1 MISSLSKSAFLV
13 AASFGLAACSAFDF
27 FGDTPEDLL
36 PGDRIAIL
44 VEESSLKPD
53 EQDSPAEILL
63 PAPTSNPEWPQAGGY
78 ANHAMH
84 HIKVGDRLSRAWTAS
99 IGAGSDEEKRLNTQ
113 PILANGRLYTMDAE
127 TKVSAFDARS
137 GQRQWSVELT
147 PEEEAGEGHIGG
159 GLAYDGGRVFV
170 ATGFAE
176 VLALDAASGQVQWRR
191 NIGEPMR
198 AAPTAR
204 GNRVFVVT
212 MTNQLLALNAL
223 TGETLWSYRAIE
235 ETTNLLG
242 AASPAVESGV
252 VVAAFSSG
260 ELVALRIENGRELW
274 SDSLTVARRAS
285 SIATIAAIRGRPVI
299 DRGIVLAI
307 SNSGLMVAVDLRSG
321 RRIWEREIA
330 SVESPWVAGDF
341 VFVLSSNAELAAV
354 GRRDG
359 RIHWVTALSLWED
372 PEDREGRINW
382 TAPILASNRLIVAGS
397 TGEALAV
404 SPYTGQILGA
414 EEMPDKVSIPP
425 IVANDTIYFLSD
437 DGDLVAYR

>member
-1 MISSLSKSAFLV
+1 MISSLSKSAFLL
-13 AASFGLAACSAFDF
+13 AASLGLAACSAFDI
-27 FGDTPEDLL
+27 FGDTPEDTL
-36 PGDRIAIL
+36 PGKRIAIL
-44 VEESSLKPD
+44 VEESALKPD
-53 EQDSPAEILL
+53 EQESPTEILL

-78 ANHAMH
+78 PNHAMH
-84 HIKVGDRLSRAWTAS
+84 HIKVGDDISRAWTAS
-99 IGAGSDEEKRLNTQ
+99 IGAGSDEEERLNTQ

-127 TKVSAFDARS
+127 TVVSAFDAQS

-147 PEEEAGEGHIGG
+147 PEEEKGESHIGG
-159 GLAYDGGRVFV
+159 GLAYDRGRVFV
-170 ATGFAE
+170 TTGFAE

-212 MTNQLLALNAL
+212 LTNQLLALNAV
-223 TGETLWSYRAIE
+223 TGETLWSYSAIE

-242 AASPAVESGV
+242 TASPAVESGV

-260 ELVALRIENGRELW
+260 ELVALRVENGRELW
-274 SDSLTVARRAS
+274 SDSLTVTRRAS
-285 SIATIAAIRGRPVI
+285 SIATLGAIRGRPVI
-299 DRGIVLAI
+299 DRGIVLAV

-341 VFVLSSNAELAAV
+341 VFVLSTKAELAAV

-359 RIHWVTALSLWED
+359 RIHWVTALPLWED
-372 PEDREGRINW
+372 PEDREGRIIW
-382 TAPILASNRLIVAGS
+382 TAPILVSDRLIVAGS

-404 SPYTGQILGA
+404 SPYTGQILSA

>member
-1 MISSLSKSAFLV
+1 
-13 AASFGLAACSAFDF
+13 
-27 FGDTPEDLL
+27 
-36 PGDRIAIL
+36 
-44 VEESSLKPD
+44 
-53 EQDSPAEILL
+53 
-63 PAPTSNPEWPQAGGY
+63 
-78 ANHAMH
+78 MH
-84 HIKVGDRLSRAWTAS
+84 HIKVGDDISLAWTAS
-99 IGAGSDEEKRLNTQ
+99 IGAGSDEEERLNTQ

-127 TKVSAFDARS
+127 TVVSAFDAQS

-147 PEEEAGEGHIGG
+147 PEEEKGESHIGG
-159 GLAYDGGRVFV
+159 GLAYDRGRVFV
-170 ATGFAE
+170 TTGFAE

-212 MTNQLLALNAL
+212 LTNQLLALNAV
-223 TGETLWSYRAIE
+223 TGETLWSYSAIE

-242 AASPAVESGV
+242 TASPAVEAGV

-260 ELVALRIENGRELW
+260 ELVALRVENGRELW
-274 SDSLTVARRAS
+274 SDSLTVTRRAS
-285 SIATIAAIRGRPVI
+285 SIATLGAIRGRPVI
-299 DRGIVLAI
+299 DRGIVLAV

-341 VFVLSSNAELAAV
+341 VFVLSTKAELAAV

-359 RIHWVTALSLWED
+359 RIHWVTALPLWED
-372 PEDREGRINW
+372 PEDREGRIIW
-382 TAPILASNRLIVAGS
+382 TAPILVSDRLIVAGS

-404 SPYTGQILGA
+404 SPYTGQILSA

>member
-1 MISSLSKSAFLV
+1 M
-13 AASFGLAACSAFDF
+13 
-27 FGDTPEDLL
+27 
-36 PGDRIAIL
+36 
-44 VEESSLKPD
+44 
-53 EQDSPAEILL
+53 
-63 PAPTSNPEWPQAGGY
+63 
-78 ANHAMH
+78 
-84 HIKVGDRLSRAWTAS
+84 
-99 IGAGSDEEKRLNTQ
+99 
-113 PILANGRLYTMDAE
+113 
-127 TKVSAFDARS
+127 
-137 GQRQWSVELT
+137 
-147 PEEEAGEGHIGG
+147 
-159 GLAYDGGRVFV
+159 
-170 ATGFAE
+170 
-176 VLALDAASGQVQWRR
+176 
-191 NIGEPMR
+191 
-198 AAPTAR
+198 
-204 GNRVFVVT
+204 
-212 MTNQLLALNAL
+212 
-223 TGETLWSYRAIE
+223 
-235 ETTNLLG
+235 
-242 AASPAVESGV
+242 
-252 VVAAFSSG
+252 
-260 ELVALRIENGRELW
+260 
-274 SDSLTVARRAS
+274 
-285 SIATIAAIRGRPVI
+285 I

-382 TAPILASNRLIVAGS
+382 TAPILAGNRLIVAGS

>member
-1 MISSLSKSAFLV
+1 MISSLSKPAFLV
-13 AASFGLAACSAFDF
+13 AAAFGLAACSAFDF
-27 FGDTPEDLL
+27 FGDTPEKTL
-36 PGDRIAIL
+36 PGERIAIL
-44 VEESSLKPD
+44 VEQTSLKPD
-53 EQDSPAEILL
+53 EQETPAEILL
-63 PAPTSNPEWPQAGGY
+63 PAPTSNSEWPQAGGY

-84 HIKVGDRLSRAWTAS
+84 HIKVGDGISRAWTTS
-99 IGAGSDEEKRLNTQ
+99 IGAGSDEEERLNTQ
-113 PILANGRLYTMDAE
+113 PILANGRLYTMDAK
-127 TKVSAFDARS
+127 TRVSAFDARS

-147 PEEEAGEGHIGG
+147 PAEEKGEGHISG

-170 ATGFAE
+170 TTGFAE
-176 VLALDAASGQVQWRR
+176 ILALDAASGQVQWRR

-212 MTNQLLALNAL
+212 LTNQLLALNAV
-223 TGETLWSYRAIE
+223 TGETLWSYSAIE

-242 AASPAVESGV
+242 TASPAVESGV

-260 ELVALRIENGRELW
+260 ELVALRVENGRELW

-285 SIATIAAIRGRPVI
+285 SIATLGAIRGRPVI
-299 DRGIVLAI
+299 DRGIVLAV

-341 VFVLSSNAELAAV
+341 VFVLSSKAELAAV
-354 GRRDG
+354 GRRNG
-359 RIHWVTALSLWED
+359 RIYWVTALPLWED

-382 TAPILASNRLIVAGS
+382 TAPILAGDRLIVAGS
-397 TGEALAV
+397 TGEALSV

-414 EEMPDKVSIPP
+414 EEMPDKVSVPP
-425 IVANDTIYFLSD
+425 IVANETIYFLSD